1 MARMNFIFIYRE
13 VLEVLRMKFK
23 SEAVSIYAII
33 LYFDMP

>member
-23 SEAVSIYAII
+23 LEAVSIYAII